1 MLIRNS
7 TPEDLPEIQ
16 KIYAYAREF
25 MRASGNPTQWGNTSP
40 ELSLI
45 LGDFENKT
53 GYVVEQDGAIAG
65 VFAFIIGPDP
75 TYGEIWDG
83 PGWPN
88 DEPYG
93 TIHRIA
99 SGENGKGI
107 FEAALAFCESRI
119 ANVRIDTHRDNAPML
134 HKIRKNGFRHC
145 GTIRIADGTLRIAF
159 QKTAGGD
166 RPADPE

>member
-53 GYVVEQDGAIAG
+53 GYVIEQDGEIAG
-65 VFAFIIGPDP
+65 ECNLGDYVSGNTERHEKLRDFLGKM
-75 TYGEIWDG
+75 
-83 PGWPN
+83 GW
-88 DEPYG
+88 
-93 TIHRIA
+93 
-99 SGENGKGI
+99 
-107 FEAALAFCESRI
+107 
-119 ANVRIDTHRDNAPML
+119 
-134 HKIRKNGFRHC
+134 
-145 GTIRIADGTLRIAF
+145 
-159 QKTAGGD
+159 
-166 RPADPE
+166 